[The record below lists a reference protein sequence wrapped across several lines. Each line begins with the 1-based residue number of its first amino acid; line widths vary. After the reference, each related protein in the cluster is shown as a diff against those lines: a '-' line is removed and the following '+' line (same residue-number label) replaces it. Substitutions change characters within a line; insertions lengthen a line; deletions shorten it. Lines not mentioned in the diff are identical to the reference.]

1 MGEGMAWR
9 IRPLATYGL
18 WRPTCA
24 SSPTTMGDGSP
35 RGARVVNYCRSRAG
49 RDRQDPI
56 SVVTDCCHRRGPDW
70 HAPPGRRTRRPGK
83 AVRPYAD
90 DHSGRPRVVPDEPDT
105 HRHSHA
111 GLAVNPVLARV
122 AANSVLASHPC
133 CCDPMDLVGH
143 CWFGRLDGDD
153 CPGRRIGLGDSMATT
168 LGAGASAGRGRRR
181 SRAGTAYRLRSI
193 YPARRSEAL
202 MPLIDQRLIQPTHL
216 RRGTSL

>member
-9 IRPLATYGL
+9 SGHWRRMAYGGRRARHPRPPWATAALAERRWSTIVDRVRGGTGRIRYQWLLIVAIAAGL
-18 WRPTCA
+18 IGMHHLVAGHGGQEGQSAHTPMTIA
-24 SSPTTMGDGSP
+24 AGPGLSLMSPTPT
-35 RGARVVNYCRSRAG
+35 
-49 RDRQDPI
+49 
-56 SVVTDCCHRRGPDW
+56 
-70 HAPPGRRTRRPGK
+70 
-83 AVRPYAD
+83 
-90 DHSGRPRVVPDEPDT
+90 E
-105 HRHSHA
+105 HSHA
-111 GLAVNPVLARV
+111 GLAMNPVLARV

-181 SRAGTAYRLRSI
+181 PRAGTAYRLRSI